1 MESLALAAAIIVLSI
16 IVGGLV
22 SLVVAWRRP
31 KALWAK
37 LSGSVFAVFALWG
50 GGWLAL
56 IDVGNG
62 ARVIGAAVCA
72 LGVSALW
79 RTWRRPAPD
88 A

>member
-16 IVGGLV
+16 MVGGAV

-31 KALWAK
+31 EALWAK
-37 LSGSVFAVFALWG
+37 LLGSVFAVFALWG
-50 GGWLAL
+50 GGWLAF

-62 ARVIGAAVCA
+62 ARLIGAVVCA

-79 RTWRRPAPD
+79 RTWRRSTRA